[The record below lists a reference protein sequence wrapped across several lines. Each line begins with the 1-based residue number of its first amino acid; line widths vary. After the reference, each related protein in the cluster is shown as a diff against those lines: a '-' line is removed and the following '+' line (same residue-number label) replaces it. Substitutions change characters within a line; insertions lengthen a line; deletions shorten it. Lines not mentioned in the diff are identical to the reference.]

1 MRLPT
6 VRGVIDRRIL
16 VNFRLDPAVAARA
29 LPAPFRPKLVG
40 GWAMAGICL
49 IRLTRVRPAWVPGWL
64 AGAVGVGSENA
75 AHRFAV
81 EWDSGGGGEGVYV
94 PRRDTDSRLAA
105 LAGGRL
111 FPGEHRHARFDV
123 EESADRLRVGFESDD
138 GVAAVSVTGRVAA
151 GLPAKST
158 FESVE
163 AASRFF
169 EAVSL
174 GYSATRDAGRF
185 DGLELRVGNWS
196 VRPLAVEAVASSY
209 FGDAERFP
217 PGSVAFDHALLM
229 RGIDDEWHAREDLCC
244 GARAGA

>member
-16 VNFRLDPAVAARA
+16 VNYRLDPAVAARE

-81 EWDSGGGGEGVYV
+81 DWEGGEGVYV

-111 FPGEHRHARFDV
+111 FSGEHRHARFDV
-123 EESADRLRVGFESDD
+123 EESADRLRVGFQSDD
-138 GVAAVSVTGRVAA
+138 GTAAVSVTGRVAD
-151 GLPAKST
+151 GLPAESV

-169 EAVSL
+169 KAGSL

-185 DGLELRVGNWS
+185 DGLELRVENWS

-217 PGSVAFDHALLM
+217 PRSVAFDHALLM
-229 RGIDDEWHAREDLCC
+229 RGIDHEWHAREDLCC
-244 GARAGA
+244 DGRGGA